1 MLGKTQ
7 CINQIAFVNCMAYIS
22 NKLTIITPD
31 KRTDK
36 IFQKTVTEVLF
47 TEAKMRTYIIL
58 TQSLTQLKCA
68 VVKISTLSNQPRNLL
83 KLNVIGFERGNK
95 CMSQ

>member
-1 MLGKTQ
+1 MHFQTQTPKNDFMLGKTQ

-22 NKLTIITPD
+22 NKLKIITPG

-47 TEAKMRTYIIL
+47 TGAKMRTYIIL
-58 TQSLTQLKCA
+58 IQS
-68 VVKISTLSNQPRNLL
+68 VSR
-83 KLNVIGFERGNK
+83 
-95 CMSQ
+95 